1 MEQITRMDRVRSER
15 LGDTGDTGGAGKL
28 VACSGPPSL
37 LLDGA
42 NGDCDE
48 RSHLPPWDRP
58 RLLAGSV

>member
-1 MEQITRMDRVRSER
+1 MDRVRSER
-15 LGDTGDTGGAGKL
+15 LGDTEGAGKL
-28 VACSGPPSL
+28 VIWSGPPSS

-48 RSHLPPWDRP
+48 RSRLPPWDRP